1 MNNIKSKLI
10 TFQNVYN
17 LSSLDFYNTYKSKPT
32 RLSYIP
38 IDVVNEWLD
47 CCNKYVELSDR
58 GGLADLDK
66 EMYKEG

>member
-1 MNNIKSKLI
+1 MNDIKQKLI

-17 LSSLDFYNTYKSKPT
+17 LSSLDFYNIYISKPT

-47 CCNKYVELSDR
+47 CCNKYIENDCGLVE
-58 GGLADLDK
+58 LDK
-66 EMYKEG
+66 EMYREG